1 MQDQIEQ
8 AAFAF
13 HRRVQEGEEVIV
25 GVNRWTAEQEE
36 PIELHTIDPEAERR
50 QCART
55 EAVRARRDS
64 AAVEGALAEVGRVA
78 EGTDNLLVPI
88 RAALSVEATVG
99 EVCEVLRRRWG
110 TYDAARSRP

>member
-1 MQDQIEQ
+1 VQD
-8 AAFAF
+8 
-13 HRRVQEGEEVIV
+13 GEEVIV

-64 AAVEGALAEVGRVA
+64 AAVESALAEVGRVA
-78 EGTDNLLVPI
+78 EGSDNLLVPI
-88 RAALSVEATVG
+88 RAALAAEATVG
-99 EVCEVLRRRWG
+99 EVCEVLRKAWG
-110 TYDAARSRP
+110 TYDSARSRP